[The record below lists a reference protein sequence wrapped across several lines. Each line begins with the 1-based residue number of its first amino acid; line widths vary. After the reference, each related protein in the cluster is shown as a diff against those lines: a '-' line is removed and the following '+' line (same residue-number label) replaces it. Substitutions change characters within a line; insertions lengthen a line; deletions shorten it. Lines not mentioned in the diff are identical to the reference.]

1 MSRKMDSL
9 VSEYRALS
17 ANLAA
22 LRAVPCPDD
31 AMGIAKRSLAIVEA
45 EIAQE
50 SAGNELDELL
60 FRADLAAGIPGAV
73 GCDVPSVLAM
83 IESVSINPF
92 DLGPG
97 HREIAFLA
105 RTAKKC
111 AVSYSSER
119 LAKGLPAHRFAFHVP
134 LLEDP
139 QHIIALLRTA
149 NDPQES
155 NLAARRQIL
164 QSEIRSIAVLRARRM
179 QAEADEK
186 ALREREKVWQ
196 EKDYLRRCAEQK
208 AELEAKA
215 AQRKAEYD
223 ADDALILKHQTM
235 R

>member
-1 MSRKMDSL
+1 MSKKMDNL
-9 VSEYRALS
+9 IAEYRALS

-50 SAGNELDELL
+50 SAANELDELL

-111 AVSYSSER
+111 AVTYSSER
-119 LAKGLPAHRFAFHVP
+119 LAKGLPAHRFAFQMP

-149 NDPQES
+149 SDPQES
-155 NLAARRQIL
+155 NLAARRACL
-164 QSEIRSIAVLRARRM
+164 QSEIRSMAVLRARAM
-179 QAEADEK
+179 QAEQDEK
-186 ALREREKVWQ
+186 ALREREKAWA
-196 EKDYLRRCAEQK
+196 EKDYLRRTADAK
-208 AELEAKA
+208 AEFEAKA
-215 AQRKAEYD
+215 AQRKAELD
-223 ADDALILKHQTM
+223 AEDALVRKHQTM
-235 R
+235 